1 MLDDYNKAV
10 NYIPVKTPRDAAG
23 PKMPSQQD
31 LQNRLK
37 MGLPAMGLFTDVSKY
52 DPRNNPNFYQFLTD
66 PYAPR
71 AYANGGM
78 VQHFAGGG
86 PAVNTIG
93 MDVAQAVLGARGVN
107 TAGMTSDQLADAVNA
122 LGSDQV
128 MVLPPANPTFDDRAY
143 GRAHPGVNI
152 IGEAISEYNL
162 NQAGIDPRKLTT
174 EQQAAELKKLSPNE
188 NFYVIPSY
196 TPPPA
201 TGGTG
206 GTGGTTPPV
215 TGGTTPPVTGGT
227 TPPATGGTTPPVTR
241 PPVTTPPVTT
251 PPVTTP
257 PVTGGGGGV
266 DITVPDLP
274 GYVYQP
280 APVDTS
286 PITNV
291 PTAPGTNIPYVPLPV
306 PQVQKVPGTY
316 IPYSSLDSI
325 LGRNNPYSGFAGTSS
340 GITPSDVGTSGVP
353 MAPGTNIPYQPLP
366 GGTVNTAPGTN
377 IPYQPLPGFL
387 NQAAPKADIIPFNA
401 AYGNNKNLNSVMG
414 QLPQGF
420 TYNPNDYFG
429 TTKAQTAI
437 ANNSNLTPTA
447 LGTTGSYIDRL
458 GNTVAIPMINPI
470 TTFVKR
476 AAGGLVGDEE
486 DDDKESSGAKQMMKG
501 YEQLTGPRQTQVV
514 SSPNAQMV
522 RSRQASQIVDKQG
535 RPAGM
540 SMSYGSM
547 TTAQGPSQASPEQ
560 LATAK
565 AMLSN
570 LMRQNMTKRRFAD
583 GGEASNFTSG
593 ASAKAGAPVKMQAG
607 GLLSRLR
614 QGALKGTQAV
624 DEAGKPVMAYRGE
637 YGPSNSMSTNL
648 GSYSFGTKEA
658 ANLYASEP
666 NNAKATVEAMK
677 VFPAQL
683 SIRKPLINDPGDPF
697 VDLKLLKQALGPKE
711 FDRVV
716 KKNIGFVE
724 GTNAF
729 EELADAKGYNS
740 VLDLMKKNPKDL
752 DNLYMEVYPILDD
765 VKAVKTL
772 QRKGYDGA
780 IYGGSGATAH
790 EPEYRVFSQ
799 SQAISPF
806 GNKPMAPR
814 SARQQLGDL
823 ARTLDISPTDALGFL
838 GKVGGAAAFALS
850 PSTLNEGEE
859 EQLAK
864 LRETVKRADGS
875 PEQGEKLTFGDKYF
889 VEPALDLYSRIMD
902 QGSLPSNKRI
912 FLESVRGGDRSQI
925 TEKNFNPSELAQMD
939 EMVRGR
945 YKGLEEPLTKYGQHL
960 ESALKGKLS
969 KEEKSQYQSDLDMI
983 KKFQVGQ
990 FTPGLM
996 ALAEGEEPSSARRRG
1011 LVMSGAAGDLAKLG
1025 KILPEVKYGDYPKGV
1040 VQESRSLSGGKT
1052 PTESL
1057 ATSLG
1062 QFRYGLGPEGNFV
1075 IKDKYDF
1082 NPRVG
1087 SEALD
1092 AVPSVV
1098 TEGPYGR
1105 LREYAGRKMPPG
1117 LGRDVLVNLP
1127 KRADGSPKSGETA
1140 PAPRLTDLEKLTQ
1153 ESKKY
1158 PQYNDLMD
1166 FLASRQAVP
1175 EITQTYLGPSM
1186 GGQFISGWGEPKN
1199 GRIELN
1205 YETTPSTLLHE
1216 LTHAADRQISHQAS
1230 QLEDRHRKETPLLDY
1245 LGGKT
1250 VLTPE
1255 EVRLAM
1261 GYRKLHYDPIKDYKD
1276 PARYPRQQLM
1286 SKMAPEWAKE
1296 NSDYRSGDGELV
1308 AYGMGSTVP
1317 RRSNRAPLH
1326 VDPTMATEFSILLDL
1341 AQRAQ
1346 KVKPP
1351 TKK

>member
-1 MLDDYNKAV
+1 
-10 NYIPVKTPRDAAG
+10 
-23 PKMPSQQD
+23 
-31 LQNRLK
+31 
-37 MGLPAMGLFTDVSKY
+37 
-52 DPRNNPNFYQFLTD
+52 
-66 PYAPR
+66 
-71 AYANGGM
+71 
-78 VQHFAGGG
+78 
-86 PAVNTIG
+86 
-93 MDVAQAVLGARGVN
+93 
-107 TAGMTSDQLADAVNA
+107 
-122 LGSDQV
+122 
-128 MVLPPANPTFDDRAY
+128 
-143 GRAHPGVNI
+143 
-152 IGEAISEYNL
+152 
-162 NQAGIDPRKLTT
+162 
-174 EQQAAELKKLSPNE
+174 
-188 NFYVIPSY
+188 
-196 TPPPA
+196 
-201 TGGTG
+201 
-206 GTGGTTPPV
+206 
-215 TGGTTPPVTGGT
+215 
-227 TPPATGGTTPPVTR
+227 
-241 PPVTTPPVTT
+241 
-251 PPVTTP
+251 
-257 PVTGGGGGV
+257 
-266 DITVPDLP
+266 
-274 GYVYQP
+274 
-280 APVDTS
+280 
-286 PITNV
+286 
-291 PTAPGTNIPYVPLPV
+291 
-306 PQVQKVPGTY
+306 
-316 IPYSSLDSI
+316 
-325 LGRNNPYSGFAGTSS
+325 
-340 GITPSDVGTSGVP
+340 

-387 NQAAPKADIIPFNA
+387 NQATPKADIIPFNA

-420 TYNPNDYFG
+420 TYDSNKYFG
-429 TTKAQTAI
+429 TTAPQTDI

-470 TTFVKR
+470 TAFVKR

-540 SMSYGSM
+540 SMSTSSM
-547 TTAQGPSQASPEQ
+547 TTAQGPSQATPEQ
-560 LATAK
+560 MATAK

-593 ASAKAGAPVKMQAG
+593 ASDKKGAP
-607 GLLSRLR
+607 
-614 QGALKGTQAV
+614 
-624 DEAGKPVMAYRGE
+624 
-637 YGPSNSMSTNL
+637 
-648 GSYSFGTKEA
+648 
-658 ANLYASEP
+658 
-666 NNAKATVEAMK
+666 
-677 VFPAQL
+677 
-683 SIRKPLINDPGDPF
+683 
-697 VDLKLLKQALGPKE
+697 
-711 FDRVV
+711 
-716 KKNIGFVE
+716 
-724 GTNAF
+724 
-729 EELADAKGYNS
+729 
-740 VLDLMKKNPKDL
+740 
-752 DNLYMEVYPILDD
+752 DD
-765 VKAVKTL
+765 
-772 QRKGYDGA
+772 
-780 IYGGSGATAH
+780 
-790 EPEYRVFSQ
+790 
-799 SQAISPF
+799 
-806 GNKPMAPR
+806 
-814 SARQQLGDL
+814 
-823 ARTLDISPTDALGFL
+823 
-838 GKVGGAAAFALS
+838 
-850 PSTLNEGEE
+850 
-859 EQLAK
+859 
-864 LRETVKRADGS
+864 
-875 PEQGEKLTFGDKYF
+875 KLTFGDKYF
-889 VEPALDLYSRIMD
+889 VEPALDLYSRIVD

-960 ESALKGKLS
+960 EAALKGKLS

-996 ALAEGEEPSSARRRG
+996 SLAEGEEPSSARRRG

-1062 QFRYGLGPEGNFV
+1062 QFKYGLGPEGNFV

-1092 AVPSVV
+1092 AVPAVV

-1127 KRADGSPKSGETA
+1127 KRADGSPKKGETA

-1158 PQYNDLMD
+1158 PQYNDVMD

-1230 QLEDRHRKETPLLDY
+1230 KLEDRNRKETPILDY
-1245 LGGKT
+1245 IRGKT

-1255 EVRLAM
+1255 EERFAM
-1261 GYRKLHYDPIKDYKD
+1261 GYRKLHYDPTKDYKD
-1276 PARYPRQQLM
+1276 PARYPRQELV
-1286 SKMAPEWAKE
+1286 KKLAPEWAKE
-1296 NSDYRSGDGELV
+1296 NYDYRSGDGELV

-1346 KVKPP
+1346 KAKPP
-1351 TKK
+1351 IKE